1 MSEGHIVGCDMC
13 RELVTIASGRGHEVT
28 VADCLNLPYRSN
40 WFDGVISIAVVHHL
54 ASVSRRQEA
63 VREMVR
69 VVRVGGQI
77 LVYVWALEQERKK
90 VCVCPPP
97 PHIQTN
103 YIAWKKLQIHT
114 DFTKIT

>member
-1 MSEGHIVGCDMC
+1 MC

-28 VADCLNLPYRSN
+28 VADCLNLPFRSN

-90 VCVCPPP
+90 VCVCPP
-97 PHIQTN
+97 HIQTH